1 MGRHISVRLLLATAL
16 AAGTL
21 TTISFAAPSS
31 AATKVACGKEA
42 GGKPVSHGSGST
54 AYLTVKAT
62 LGLCPTSVG
71 TKGTSLTTV
80 KGTKITSKTTWANGK
95 GTTTQSI
102 TEKGATGGKGKCKT
116 GETRLLVTGKTIAG
130 TGAALKVI
138 PKGSIGKSLICLRK
152 DSTSYLE
159 PGTKATF

>member
-1 MGRHISVRLLLATAL
+1 MGRSIRLLLATAL

-21 TTISFAAPSS
+21 TTISLATPSA
-31 AATKVACGKEA
+31 AATKVSCAKEA

-54 AYLTVKAT
+54 AYLTVKA
-62 LGLCPTSVG
+62 LLSLCSPSVG
-71 TKGTSLTTV
+71 GKGTSITTV
-80 KGTKITSKTTWANGK
+80 KKTITSKTTWAGGK
-95 GTTTQSI
+95 GTSTQTV
-102 TEKGATGGKGKCKT
+102 TEKAAPGGRGKCKV
-116 GETRLLVTGKTIAG
+116 GEARLLVTAKTTAG